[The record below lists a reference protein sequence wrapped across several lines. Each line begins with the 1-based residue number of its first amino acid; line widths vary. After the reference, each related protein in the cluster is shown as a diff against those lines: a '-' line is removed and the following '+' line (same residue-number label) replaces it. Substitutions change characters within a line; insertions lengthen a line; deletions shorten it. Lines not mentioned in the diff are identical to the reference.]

1 MILYRFASVARTM
14 ISKMPVPLAYAIAT
28 IVGDMTYLVWPR
40 GRRNMIKSVASL
52 LDCDVDDSKPRKI
65 ARKCMRNFCK
75 YAMDILKY
83 SYPCPDFFIKQI
95 KVNGLE
101 NLDDALKDGK
111 GVILVSFHLGNLDL
125 GARLLSHLGY
135 PVNAVVNNLS
145 SGQLDKFLQQPRLQS
160 GLKLIKAIDTSSDLL
175 GILRRNEALALMI
188 DCPNHGQGVSVKL
201 GSHQV
206 KFPSGAAIMALRT
219 GARVVPCGL
228 VRTSNSTFQGIIAKP
243 IDYRPIGKVAEDV
256 KALTQSAVQA
266 LEEMTRSFID
276 QWYIFHPLIPQELE
290 DVDHPIASAANIR

>member
-1 MILYRFASVARTM
+1 MIVYRFASSARFL
-14 ISKMPVPLAYAIAT
+14 ISKLPVPLAYAIAS
-28 IVGDMTYLVWPR
+28 IAGDMTYLVWPR

-52 LDCDVDDSKPRKI
+52 LDRDANNSQARRI

-83 SYPCPDFFIKQI
+83 SYPGPDFFSKQFKI
-95 KVNGLE
+95 NGLE
-101 NLDDALKDGK
+101 NLDAALKEGK

-160 GLKLIKAIDTSSDLL
+160 GLKLIKAIDTSSGLL
-175 GILRRNEALALMI
+175 DILRRNEALALMI
-188 DCPNHGQGVSVKL
+188 DCPNQGQGVSVKL
-201 GSHQV
+201 GKHQV
-206 KFPSGAAIMALRT
+206 KFPSGAAVMALRT

-228 VRTSNSTFQGIIAKP
+228 VRTSNTTFQGIIAKP
-243 IDYRPIGKVAEDV
+243 IDYQPIGKVAEDV
-256 KALTQSAVQA
+256 RALTQSAVQA

-276 QWYIFHPLIPQELE
+276 QWYIFHPLIQEELE
-290 DVDHPIASAANIR
+290 DADPASPRSANIG